1 MLLLVDRSYVSWLQ
15 CVQLAVGGLVP
26 LFQALVLGIV
36 QGATEFVPVS
46 SSAHLVLVPWL
57 LGWGPPGLLFDTVVH
72 WGTLAGVLACF
83 WQDVLL
89 LGGAF
94 LRSAARRRIEGLE
107 ARWAWLIA
115 LGTLP
120 AALMGLF
127 WEEAFE
133 ALFASPPQVAGLL
146 LVTGLL
152 LYISQRLGSQSKGPQ
167 RLASFDAVFI
177 GLAQGLAIAPGISR
191 CGATL
196 AAGLWRGFEMEV
208 ALRYSFL
215 LSIPIIFGAG
225 LSQIRS
231 AWALASLLPQLPG
244 LVVGFGAAALSGYVA
259 IRFLLAY
266 LGNHRLYPF
275 AFYCWAVGLACIVL
289 TWLH

>member
-1 MLLLVDRSYVSWLQ
+1 MS
-15 CVQLAVGGLVP
+15 

-36 QGATEFVPVS
+36 QGVTEFVPVS

-57 LGWGPPGLLFDTVVH
+57 LGWGQPGLLFDTVVH
-72 WGTLAGVLACF
+72 WGTLAGVLAHF
-83 WQDVLL
+83 WRDVLL
-89 LGGAF
+89 LASAF
-94 LRSAARRRIEGLE
+94 CKSLLQRRIEGTE
-107 ARWAWLIA
+107 ALWAWLIT

-120 AALMGLF
+120 AVVMGLF
-127 WEEAFE
+127 WEEAFTS
-133 ALFASPPQVAGLL
+133 LFASPPQVAGLL
-146 LVTGLL
+146 LVTGFLL
-152 LYISQRLGSQSKGPQ
+152 AMSQRLGSQSKGSE
-167 RLASFDAVFI
+167 RLEPFDAVFV

-225 LSQIRS
+225 LVQVNS
-231 AWALASLLPQLPG
+231 ALAAARLMPQLPC
-244 LVVGFGAAALSGYVA
+244 LVVGFAAAALSGYLA

-266 LGNHRLYPF
+266 LAGHRLYPF
-275 AFYCWAVGLACIVL
+275 ALYCWAVGVVCLAL
-289 TWLH
+289 AWLR